1 VSLIL
6 DGAFMPPKNGRYR
19 IYINAL
25 GKMMYC
31 RDTLDEIRNIMRY
44 SAVLISI
51 HSLIF
56 QQDKLIRIC
65 GDIHLRWSLYSGF
78 EYYTD
83 FKGEFRH
90 TTLKPFEKTRL
101 ALFFRQMAIPVEY
114 PRYYCDDNHLVHVFI
129 PEKAF
134 STPCNTTTRLEV
146 DFSIFRFLRCY
157 QLDITFYDHEGER
170 LPFYPCQ
177 QALMST
183 PELPS
188 KFFWQTTDI
197 FNEEP
202 PENVSA
208 IPMNYD
214 RSLLCEH
221 YWPDNKKRLDLLNL
235 CPVLY
240 NGGRQIAE
248 LSSAEIELLLSIL
261 CKKKYIQ
268 WLVRNFSTS
277 NAPEGVL
284 YDLFEKAI
292 GQKKTWNPPFCIE
305 INKWLRSRNSRLQCS
320 GNCGV
325 TTPLAL
331 MFKEPFFR
339 EEFRKKYS
347 PTNDTLFQVASDG
360 VYKTTSSGKKRELIL
375 SRPLWISYGIKGG
388 LGQGNG
394 FQLAFYNAMGSYCEV
409 TIAND
414 SILGPALFNVLEQHG
429 LEIPKSPKCRS
440 MLREYLKTIRVK
452 LLCDATMVSSCG
464 WQQVPSGI
472 TVFVL
477 PSTSY
482 SSRSPDFRYIAPTKC
497 LPEFGT
503 HAPNTAKTTYSPRVR
518 ITASSMLAK
527 TASFAAPLLR
537 ILKLRGFCLYFY
549 SDNANERQNILKAAA
564 AVWEKSY
571 GSVTYTLPISAK
583 NIPELKR
590 IHRDSAICLDLPDS
604 EHEGNFLAFVRRFL
618 HGRKGKD
625 GKECGVIIAVGKR
638 PLKSASDTV
647 GRCQIVSSQSG
658 KRGPRDVLV
667 LSMPYNDNDPDLTL
681 SQVQTHG
688 ESLLRALVSF
698 SKDDENT
705 LRNRFK
711 KIQDECR
718 PKGCSNNVKKAVAI
732 FSLSLH
738 SLQRY
743 PQLFVSKILGNNTGM
758 ADKVM
763 NLLLSDML
771 DPHEHFKKYLH
782 NLHARQSTA
791 YLLPS
796 KKHLFLYPTK
806 LFHNCCDTAHQ
817 KAFVH
822 FLLTWNILVCKK
834 RGQTSSV
841 VHISE
846 KAKSVR
852 GYLISIQK
860 LEEQLLKIDPQS
872 YRQQYIDRLQRA
884 KVARVK
890 QKEDNTADKRK

>member
-1 VSLIL
+1 MARI
-6 DGAFMPPKNGRYR
+6 RYR
-19 IYINAL
+19 LWINSEGIINYHEDTPQGKQHAIYNGAQLFSTSSFYLSFSQGFTIDAIVGDLHLIFDTHHHYSSIDDAGENLQGKAFYEAKEKLQIFFEDYGIPRNLPKYYLCPNFLHVIIPEEAL
-25 GKMMYC
+25 GKTQNNLGLKRNLWQELGCAQNSIIRRKVGNLRTIFYYDNGSLPLIQGKL
-31 RDTLDEIRNIMRY
+31 RLVQLPPEYFWEEDILDYPKKFNKI
-44 SAVLISI
+44 
-51 HSLIF
+51 
-56 QQDKLIRIC
+56 Q
-65 GDIHLRWSLYSGF
+65 
-78 EYYTD
+78 
-83 FKGEFRH
+83 
-90 TTLKPFEKTRL
+90 
-101 ALFFRQMAIPVEY
+101 AI
-114 PRYYCDDNHLVHVFI
+114 
-129 PEKAF
+129 K
-134 STPCNTTTRLEV
+134 TTTSYLASLFHPECKANENRL
-146 DFSIFRFLRCY
+146 S
-157 QLDITFYDHEGER
+157 
-170 LPFYPCQ
+170 
-177 QALMST
+177 
-183 PELPS
+183 
-188 KFFWQTTDI
+188 
-197 FNEEP
+197 
-202 PENVSA
+202 
-208 IPMNYD
+208 
-214 RSLLCEH
+214 
-221 YWPDNKKRLDLLNL
+221 L

-240 NGGRQIAE
+240 EGARHLNSLSGADITTLLGALGYKKHYLGWLVSLTGIDQHTQKTAWKRIEGTISGPSTPLRLFPTLCSDIAE
-248 LSSAEIELLLSIL
+248 ALNKTNSQLR
-261 CKKKYIQ
+261 CK
-268 WLVRNFSTS
+268 
-277 NAPEGVL
+277 
-284 YDLFEKAI
+284 
-292 GQKKTWNPPFCIE
+292 
-305 INKWLRSRNSRLQCS
+305 

-331 MFKEPFFR
+331 LFR
-339 EEFRKKYS
+339 EPYFIDEFNQKNRGLS
-347 PTNDTLFQVASDG
+347 PSPFRVTADG
-360 VYKTTSSGKKRELIL
+360 VYKTPSSGQKRELIL

-394 FQLAFYNAMGSYCEV
+394 FQLAFYNAVGSYCEV

-414 SILGPALFNVLEQHG
+414 SILGPALFKVLEQHG

-440 MLREYLKTIRVK
+440 MLREYIKTIRVK

-743 PQLFVSKILGNNTGM
+743 PQLFVSKILGYNTGM